1 MNMRTHMTKAAALL
15 LAMAGIA
22 ATSAPPH
29 ITPTVVITKQAD
41 AIRNGIPGATQFFVK
56 TVTIGRDDFR
66 ALSEGGFRPDEEAV
80 KFYYG
85 KDAGGQILGVVLFP
99 QINTPQHGPVEVA
112 LALAPDGTVRSVVVT
127 KATVETK
134 PWVQAAVAS
143 GLLQRFVGM
152 RPGADPRS
160 ALNAISKD
168 AIGDMPYYMAGLIA
182 QDVARGL
189 AYHQA
194 LYTE

>member
-1 MNMRTHMTKAAALL
+1 MRTHIMKGAALL
-15 LAMAGIA
+15 LALAGVA

-29 ITPTVVITKQAD
+29 ITPTVVLTKQAD

-56 TVTIGRDDFR
+56 RVTIGQDDFR
-66 ALSEGGFRPDEEAV
+66 ALSEGGFRPDEEEV
-80 KFYYG
+80 KFFYG
-85 KDAGGQILGVVLFP
+85 TGADGQVLGVVLFP

-112 LALAPDGTVRSVVVT
+112 LSLTPDGAVRSVVVT

-134 PWVQAAVAS
+134 PWVQAAVSS
-143 GLLQRFVGM
+143 GLLRRFVGM
-152 RPGADPRS
+152 RAGANARS
-160 ALNAISKD
+160 ALDTLSKE
-168 AIGDMPYYMAGLIA
+168 AMGDMPYYIAGLIA
-182 QDVARGL
+182 QDVGRGL

>member
-41 AIRNGIPGATQFFVK
+41 AIKAGIPGATQFFVR
-56 TVTIGRDDFR
+56 TVTIGQDDFR
-66 ALSEGGFRPDEEAV
+66 SLSEGGFTPDEQEV

-85 KDAGGQILGVVLFP
+85 TGANGQVVGVMLFP
-99 QINTPQHGPVEVA
+99 QINTTMHGPMEIG
-112 LALAPDGTVRSVVVT
+112 LALAPDGTVRSVVLT

-134 PWVQAAVAS
+134 PWAQAAASS
-143 GLLQRFVGM
+143 GLLARFVGM
-152 RPGADPRS
+152 RPGGDTERALS
-160 ALNAISKD
+160 AVSKD

-189 AYHQA
+189 AYYQA
-194 LYTE
+194 LYAE

>member
-1 MNMRTHMTKAAALL
+1 MRTHMTKAAALL

-41 AIRNGIPGATQFFVK
+41 AIKAGIPGATQFFVR
-56 TVTIGRDDFR
+56 TVTIGEDDFQ

-85 KDAGGQILGVVLFP
+85 QSANGTLQGVMVFP
-99 QINTPQHGPVEVA
+99 QVNTTQHGPLEIG
-112 LALAPDGTVRSVVVT
+112 LALAPDGTVRSVAVT

-143 GLLQRFVGM
+143 GLLQRFAGM
-152 RPGADPRS
+152 RAGADARS
-160 ALNAISKD
+160 ALSAVSKD
-168 AIGDMPYYMAGLIA
+168 AIGDMPYYVAGLIA

-189 AYHQA
+189 AYYQA
-194 LYTE
+194 LYAE